1 MKIMI
6 CHDGSEK
13 AQAAL
18 EKSIAIFRCERPDI
32 ILLTVVEE
40 PVDASSHDEEAF
52 EGWRAERE
60 EGLKKI
66 AAATVDKYGLDVEA
80 VLAVGDP
87 RKMIAEAVKN
97 KKPDMLVIARR
108 GGGGG
113 VGEEMLFGSVS
124 AYVIRHVTTCPVMI
138 TH

>member
-1 MKIMI
+1 MV

-18 EKSIAIFRCERPDI
+18 EKSIAIFKCERPDI

-40 PVDASSHDEEAF
+40 PVDASSHDEDAF
-52 EGWRAERE
+52 GEWRAKRE
-60 EGLKKI
+60 GDLKKT
-66 AAATVDKYGLDVEA
+66 AASVVSKYGLDVDA

-87 RKMIAEAVKN
+87 RKMIVEAVKS
-97 KKPDMLVIARR
+97 KKPDMLVVARR
-108 GGGGG
+108 GGGG

-124 AYVIRHVTTCPVMI
+124 AYLIRHVTSCPVMV

>member
-6 CHDGSEK
+6 CHDGSKK
-13 AQAAL
+13 AQVAL

-52 EGWRAERE
+52 EGWRAKRE
-60 EGLKKI
+60 EDLKKT
-66 AAATVDKYGLDVEA
+66 ANAVAEKYGLDVDA
-80 VLAVGDP
+80 MLAIGDP
-87 RKMIAEAVKN
+87 RKMIVEAVKS
-97 KKPDMLVIARR
+97 KKPDMLVVARR
-108 GGGGG
+108 GGGG